1 MVSVIEHQQIER
13 RRVPSP
19 IRRTRP
25 LRSVTRKRRV
35 WDDLQRRLRRRR
47 LSQRLQNRARKTN
60 TPEARSIALVLNERR
75 FTRRTKAN
83 APFISAA
90 ILSVY
95 VLAFLAANGP
105 IGALVKDTPESVTL
119 PTAPAINDVL
129 QEYVE
134 PDSSGTGGSDLAID
148 PSLFEALRV
157 REYVVQPGDTLSE
170 IAQEFDLNMGTIAS
184 FNDIT
189 DARRM
194 LVGSRYRIPN
204 QDGQLHQV
212 RRGESLST
220 ISDRYGVSVN
230 RILDANDLASDT
242 ISVGQQLFI
251 PDIEMDETTLL
262 MIKGELFVYPVR
274 GRFTDGFGY
283 RHHPITGVWHMHN
296 GIDIANRV
304 GTPVVAARSG
314 TVVHVESQIGNYGR
328 FVILSHPGGFQTL
341 YAHLDTFSVRRGQ
354 YVSTGQKIGELGNT
368 GLSTGPH
375 LHFSIIQRGRFID
388 PLTQLR

>member
-1 MVSVIEHQQIER
+1 M
-13 RRVPSP
+13 
-19 IRRTRP
+19 
-25 LRSVTRKRRV
+25 
-35 WDDLQRRLRRRR
+35 
-47 LSQRLQNRARKTN
+47 QNRVTKQNVTE
-60 TPEARSIALVLNERR
+60 PRSIALVLNE
-75 FTRRTKAN
+75 TRRKRRERLDG
-83 APFISAA
+83 PFVSAVVVA
-90 ILSVY
+90 VY
-95 VLAFLAANGP
+95 LLAFLAGRGP
-105 IGALVKDTPESVTL
+105 IGALVKETPEHLSL
-119 PTAPAINDVL
+119 PAETAIDNL
-129 QEYVE
+129 LHEYVE
-134 PDSSGTGGSDLAID
+134 PDSTGTGGSDANID
-148 PSLFEALRV
+148 PSLFEALKV
-157 REYVVQPGDTLSE
+157 QEYVVRPGDTLSE
-170 IAQEFDLNMGTIAS
+170 IAADFDLNMGTIAS

-212 RRGESLST
+212 RRGESLSSIGT
-220 ISDRYGVSVN
+220 RYDVPVT

-251 PDIEMDETTLL
+251 PDVEMDETTLL

-274 GRFTDGFGY
+274 GRLTDGFGY
-283 RHHPITGVWHMHN
+283 RNHPITGVWHMHN
-296 GIDIANRV
+296 GIDLAGRI

-328 FVILSHPGGFQTL
+328 FVIVSHPGGFQTL
-341 YAHLDTFSVRRGQ
+341 YAHLDSFAVRRGQ

-388 PLTQLR
+388 PLTQLH

>member
-1 MVSVIEHQQIER
+1 MVSVIEHQHIER
-13 RRVPSP
+13 RRAPSP
-19 IRRTRP
+19 LRRSR
-25 LRSVTRKRRV
+25 RKAASGAGRQV
-35 WDDLQRRLRRRR
+35 FEDLQRKLRRRR
-47 LSQRLQNRARKTN
+47 LSRRLQNRVTKHSTAEPR
-60 TPEARSIALVLNERR
+60 AIALVLNENRR
-75 FTRRTKAN
+75 KRRDRLD
-83 APFISAA
+83 APFASAVVLA
-90 ILSVY
+90 VY
-95 VLAFLAANGP
+95 VLAFLAGRGP
-105 IGALVKDTPESVTL
+105 IGALVKDNPEYLAL
-119 PTAPAINDVL
+119 PSESAIDNL
-129 QEYVE
+129 LHEYVE
-134 PDSSGTGGSDLAID
+134 PDSTGTGGGDVSID
-148 PSLFEALRV
+148 PSLFEALKV
-157 REYVVQPGDTLSE
+157 RDYVVRPGDTLSE
-170 IAQEFDLNMGTIAS
+170 IAAEFDLSMGTIAS

-212 RRGESLST
+212 RRGESLSS
-220 ISDRYGVSVN
+220 ISSRYDVSIN

-251 PDIEMDETTLL
+251 PEVEMDETTLL
-262 MIKGELFVYPVR
+262 MIKGELFVYPAR
-274 GRFTDGFGY
+274 GRLTDRFGY

-296 GIDIANRV
+296 GIDIAGRI
-304 GTPVVAARSG
+304 GTSVVAARSG

-328 FVILSHPGGFQTL
+328 FVIMSHPGGFQTL
-341 YAHLDTFSVRRGQ
+341 YAHLDSFAVRRGQ

>member
-25 LRSVTRKRRV
+25 LRSVTRTRRV

-60 TPEARSIALVLNERR
+60 TAEARSIALVLNERR

-83 APFISAA
+83 APFLSAA
-90 ILSVY
+90 VISVY

-105 IGALVKDTPESVTL
+105 IGAFVKDTPESVTL
-119 PTAPAINDVL
+119 PAAPAINDVL

-251 PDIEMDETTLL
+251 PDVEMDETTLL
-262 MIKGELFVYPVR
+262 MIKGELFVYPAR

-341 YAHLDTFSVRRGQ
+341 YAHLDNFNVRRGQ